1 MEQGDE
7 RPRTPVELRQDS
19 TELEDTLHSIPS
31 PAAPVGLIAK
41 LSLSA
46 NRAKRGSDAGMTG
59 DAEEEDKWVG
69 VGNMTYFEAGPSADP
84 ELRRIIIERQMPPE
98 ILTHGI
104 IKPAE
109 VEVLFKM

>member
-1 MEQGDE
+1 
-7 RPRTPVELRQDS
+7 
-19 TELEDTLHSIPS
+19 
-31 PAAPVGLIAK
+31 
-41 LSLSA
+41 
-46 NRAKRGSDAGMTG
+46 MTG
-59 DAEEEDKWVG
+59 EAEEEDKWVG